1 MVIFDKNNTPDSWRG
16 KVNFVDNNNRLVG
29 YDMESQ
35 CCEDFGWKITAD
47 PAWTPYPSETGA
59 GSDLSPDA
67 LLDYNFV
74 DEEPLIEDDNYKKY
88 LEVCE
93 VSTARFRLTNGDNE
107 AFLWVWN
114 SHNGYYSH
122 GFDYDLGDNKDEGW
136 L

>member
-1 MVIFDKNNTPDSWRG
+1 MVIFDKNNTPDSWWD

-35 CCEDFGWKITAD
+35 CCEDFGWKITKVAEWD
-47 PAWTPYPSETGA
+47 SEAPSGS
-59 GSDLSPDA
+59 SDLSKEEMDA
-67 LLDYNFV
+67 YSFV
-74 DEEPLIEDDNYKKY
+74 DEAPLRDALASPYEED
-88 LEVCE
+88 VMF
-93 VSTARFRLTNGDNE
+93 ARFRLTDGSNE

-122 GFDYDLGDNKDEGW
+122 GFDYDLGDNKDGGW

>member
-35 CCEDFGWKITAD
+35 CCEDFGWKITKSAEWD
-47 PAWTPYPSETGA
+47 DDAET
-59 GSDLSPDA
+59 DLSREELA
-67 LLDYNFV
+67 VYNFV
-74 DEEPLIEDDNYKKY
+74 DEAPMRDGLTSLYRED
-88 LEVCE
+88 VGF
-93 VSTARFRLTNGDNE
+93 ARFRLTDGSNE